1 MSKVGKSEIRV
12 DAFDKVTGRT
22 KYYEDRMPAGALYA
36 RIKHSTIA
44 HGFVKSVDKSEAE
57 AIPGVVKVLTCF
69 DVPEH
74 CFPTAGHPWSMDPG
88 HQDVADRN
96 LLNRHVRYYGDD
108 VAVVI
113 AEDEVSA
120 MQGVRAL
127 KVEYEELPFVLDVQ
141 KAMEPDA
148 PCIHENFPGNILKHT
163 DIRKGN
169 YQQAIKEPGLIKVE
183 GWYNTPTVQHSHI
196 ENHGCYAYEENGR
209 IVVVSSTQIPHIIRR
224 IVGQA
229 LGRPW
234 ADIRIIKPY
243 IGGGFGNK
251 EENPW
256 RVEKSKRIIELAKE
270 LGTDIVTT
278 HIGVVPEDSGHE
290 RYKIMQEACFELS
303 RFADSLDAHFAIE
316 TGPETSATLKKFL
329 DSLGS
334 TGVAVNLDPANL
346 VMVTGDDPA
355 KAVYNLR
362 DYIVHTHAKDGV
374 QIFYRDPEIVYGI
387 KKDPLVTGS
396 SFKEVPLGE
405 GSVKWDEYLAALNDI
420 GYKGFLTIE
429 REVGDDPEK
438 DIGNAVNFLKG
449 YMD

>member
-1 MSKVGKSEIRV
+1 MKFPIGVIIDSFRTDIPTAVGKAAKVGAQGIQV
-12 DAFDKVTGRT
+12 
-22 KYYEDRMPAGALYA
+22 YA
-36 RIKHSTIA
+36 TS
-44 HGFVKSVDKSEAE
+44 GEMS
-57 AIPGVVKVLTCF
+57 P
-69 DVPEH
+69 
-74 CFPTAGHPWSMDPG
+74 
-88 HQDVADRN
+88 
-96 LLNRHVRYYGDD
+96 
-108 VAVVI
+108 
-113 AEDEVSA
+113 
-120 MQGVRAL
+120 
-127 KVEYEELPFVLDVQ
+127 EELVGSKRADFRRLVED
-141 KAMEPDA
+141 
-148 PCIHENFPGNILKHT
+148 N
-163 DIRKGN
+163 
-169 YQQAIKEPGLIKVE
+169 GLVI
-183 GWYNTPTVQHSHI
+183 S
-196 ENHGCYAYEENGR
+196 
-209 IVVVSSTQIPHIIRR
+209 
-224 IVGQA
+224 A
-229 LGRPW
+229 LCG
-234 ADIRIIKPY
+234 DL
-243 IGGGFGNK
+243 GGGFGNRD
-251 EENPW
+251 ENGW

-290 RYKIMQEACFELS
+290 RYKIMQDACFELS

-362 DYIVHTHAKDGV
+362 DYISSHPRQGRRSDILQGS
-374 QIFYRDPEIVYGI
+374 RDSLRH

-405 GSVKWDEYLAALNDI
+405 GSVKWDEYLAALDDI

-438 DIGNAVNFLKG
+438 DIGNAVSFLKG